1 MRLWSL
7 HPSVLDMKGLVAL
20 WRESLLA
27 KKVLEGNTRGYKN
40 HPQLR
45 RFYDSKDPI
54 ASINFYLE
62 HIHKEALRRNYNFDA
77 EKFTPVC
84 CDQLIPVTE
93 GQLKYELKHLKK
105 KTGMR
110 SPDHKIDT
118 GIAMV
123 HPLFKVVKGPVED
136 WEIR

>member
-7 HPSVLDMKGLVAL
+7 HPSLLDTKGLVAL

-45 RFYDSKDPI
+45 RFYDATDPL

-62 HIHKEALRRNYNFDA
+62 HVHHEARRRGYNFDI
-77 EKFTPVC
+77 EKFSSVC
-84 CDQLIPVTE
+84 CDELIPVTE
-93 GQLKYELKHLKK
+93 GQVKYELKHLMK
-105 KTGMR
+105 KTTMR
-110 SPDHKIDT
+110 SPAHKIESR
-118 GIAMV
+118 MRQV
-123 HPLFKVVKGPVED
+123 HPLFKVIKGPIED
-136 WEIR
+136 WEVV